1 MATLIS
7 NDEKQIFK
15 QECLKLVEGD
25 IDVLKEK
32 ANSLRKEHFED
43 KVQLCSIV
51 NAKSGLCSE
60 NCKYCAQSA
69 HFETGVECY
78 PLLECESIYKSAL
91 KALSSGVNNFGI
103 VTSGPDLNDDDFD
116 SICRAVE
123 KISSEQTIN
132 VCASL
137 GALTLVQFEGLKAA
151 GLKKYHHNLETS
163 KRFYPEICTTH
174 DWEERLGTVLL
185 AKKAGLKVCSGGLFG
200 LGENWEDRIDLALT
214 LKELDVDCIPIN
226 FLNAVPGTPM
236 FEQPKLTP
244 EEALRIVSIYRYI
257 LPDKSVRVCGGRPTI
272 LGDRREEIYDAGA
285 NAIMTGDYLT
295 SYGISAEQDIKKI
308 NELGLRVDV

>member
-1 MATLIS
+1 MT
-7 NDEKQIFK
+7 NDEKLFLK
-15 QECLKLVEGD
+15 HECLKLVKGD
-25 IDVLKEK
+25 FDILKEK
-32 ANSLRKEHFED
+32 ANALRKEYFED

-69 HFETGVECY
+69 HYNTGVECY
-78 PLLECESIYKSAL
+78 SLLDSDSIYKSAL
-91 KALSSGVNNFGI
+91 KSQASGVNNFGI
-103 VTSGPDLNDDDFD
+103 VTSGPEVNDDDFN

-123 KISSEQTIN
+123 KISGEKTIN

-137 GALTLVQFEGLKAA
+137 GVLTFEQFKSLKTA
-151 GLKKYHHNLETS
+151 GLRRYHHNLETS
-163 KRFYPEICTTH
+163 KRFYPEICTSH
-174 DWEERLGTVLL
+174 NWDERLETVLL

-236 FEQPKLTP
+236 FERPKLTP
-244 EEALRIVSIYRYI
+244 EEALKIVAIYRYI

-272 LGDRREEIYDAGA
+272 LGDRREEVYDAGA

-295 SYGISAEQDIKKI
+295 SYGISAELDIKEI
-308 NELGLRVDV
+308 NDLGLKVD